1 MKIGFLSMDHLRDWT
16 GITRLIDRIAA
27 EMARRGHEVFL
38 LAHENKAATQTKK
51 NVPVGQCDY
60 LHTLV
65 TFSLDNP
72 ANILSARE
80 KIAECGLDV
89 CMTSMGNTDLLYMPR
104 LFHGS
109 RTPYIIGEAA
119 DPRVFIYERWQPYEH
134 FAALNGAAAIQI
146 LLKEYRPFYPDA
158 LKPRITT
165 IGNPAPPKAEV
176 DFAARRSKEIRH
188 IVAVGR
194 FNEADKRFSV
204 LLRAFALLCRDFPE
218 WHLKLVGD
226 GHYWEYYHEM
236 AKQLGIK
243 QLVNF
248 TGAVPDPAEHYNQA
262 DIFCLPSFKA
272 EGLPMVYVEAS
283 AHALPLIGFESCV
296 ASNALIT
303 PDTGALA
310 KNGIDAVHGTPE
322 QLVGALRSLME
333 RTPEQRE
340 EIGRN
345 TQRIFQERF
354 NEKLIFDSWEKL
366 FMDVLEKWKG
376 FEPDSPIW
384 TPELLNAATEE
395 AASRPMP
402 LVSPEISAADEQTEN
417 VRLRCELAK
426 GKIVYTELE
435 NKYNALLRQFQA
447 VTMRKKGK
455 R

>member
-27 EMARRGHEVFL
+27 DMARRGHEVFL
-38 LAHENKAATQTKK
+38 LAHENKTAKSI
-51 NVPVGQCDY
+51 PVGKCDY
-60 LHTLV
+60 PHTLV
-65 TFSLDNP
+65 TFALDKSV
-72 ANILSARE
+72 NILKARE
-80 KIAECGLDV
+80 KIGNCGIDV

-104 LFHGS
+104 LFYGD

-146 LLKEYRPFYPDA
+146 LLEEYRPFYPDA
-158 LKPRITT
+158 LKSRITM

-176 DFAARRSKEIRH
+176 DFTVRRNKEIRQ

-204 LLRAFALLCRDFPE
+204 LLRAFALLCKDFPE
-218 WHLKLVGD
+218 WRLKLVGD
-226 GHYWEYYHEM
+226 GPYWGYYHEM

-243 QLVNF
+243 QLVEF

-283 AHALPLIGFESCV
+283 AHALPLVGFESCM

-303 PDTGALA
+303 PETGAIV
-310 KNGIDAVHGTPE
+310 KNGADAVHGTPE
-322 QLVGALRSLME
+322 QLAGALRSLIE
-333 RTPEQRE
+333 LSPRQRE
-340 EIGRN
+340 IFGRN

-354 NEKLIFDSWEKL
+354 NEKLIFDSWERL
-366 FMDVLEKWKG
+366 FMDVFAKWKG
-376 FEPDSPIW
+376 FEPNNPIW
-384 TPELLNAATEE
+384 TPALLNAATEE
-395 AASRPMP
+395 AASRTMP
-402 LVSPEISAADEQTEN
+402 LNSPDISTANEQTES
-417 VRLRCELAK
+417 VRLRCELIK
-426 GKIVYTELE
+426 TKISYSELE
-435 NKYNALLRQFQA
+435 GKYNVLLKQYQ
-447 VTMRKKGK
+447 TMTMKRKGK